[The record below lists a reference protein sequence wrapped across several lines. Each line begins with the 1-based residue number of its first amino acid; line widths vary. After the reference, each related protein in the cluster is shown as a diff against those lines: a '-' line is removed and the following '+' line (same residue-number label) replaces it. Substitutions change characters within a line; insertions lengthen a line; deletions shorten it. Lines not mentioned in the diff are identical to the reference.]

1 MAHKI
6 NCAPYNTGM
15 LLIDYELWQ
24 TADLTRR
31 CVDFFSSHEN
41 KIDNGDQTVLKRVCE
56 GAIIELLASFNN
68 HLGILAWCG
77 LASSLVGPV

>member
-1 MAHKI
+1 MIVRHNLWPLLKFDLQGQPVGMAHKI

-41 KIDNGDQTVLKRVCE
+41 EIDNGD
-56 GAIIELLASFNN
+56 
-68 HLGILAWCG
+68 
-77 LASSLVGPV
+77 